1 MSETNGNPIGNGEGG
16 PPAGGP
22 PLVDWIAQ
30 TIHAGILT
38 GEYPLGSRLPQETL
52 AKRFGV
58 SRTPIREALRMLEAA
73 NLVQISPNTGAVVQG
88 PTARSIREAYLVRAE
103 LEGLAAEL
111 AVPKMTPTALHEL
124 RAAEQEFRS
133 AVRELARLDA
143 DVETATTFADG
154 AWVHANDSFHEV
166 ILKASDN
173 ERLHRT
179 IAELHVAFPRNLT
192 WQALSARPSLLSDN
206 VEEHQR
212 ILAAIERQEPGAA
225 RMHMTYHVLRA
236 GELVAGWF
244 EQLQPADR

>member
-1 MSETNGNPIGNGEGG
+1 MTGTVPLKGEQ
-16 PPAGGP
+16 
-22 PLVDWIAQ
+22 PLVDGIAQ
-30 TIHAGILT
+30 AIHASILS
-38 GEYPLGSRLPQETL
+38 GEYPLGGRLPQETL

-73 NLVQISPNTGAVVQG
+73 GIVRLGPNIGAVVRG
-88 PTARSIREAYLVRAE
+88 PTPRSIREAYLVRAE

-111 AVPKMTPTALHEL
+111 AVPRITAEQLHQL

-133 AVRELARLDA
+133 AVRELARIGTDPGDA
-143 DVETATTFADG
+143 RSIADG

-166 ILKASDN
+166 ILDASGN

-179 IAELHVAFPRNLT
+179 ITELHVAFPRNLT
-192 WQALSARPSLLSDN
+192 WSALSARPSLLSEN

-236 GELVAGWF
+236 GELVAQWF
-244 EQLQPADR
+244 EQLQS

>member
-1 MSETNGNPIGNGEGG
+1 MTDTTQEQANPSERTSVDK
-16 PPAGGP
+16 P

-30 TIHAGILT
+30 AIHAGILT

-73 NLVQISPNTGAVVQG
+73 NLVQMQPNSGAVVQG

-111 AVPKMTPTALHEL
+111 AVPRISDAELGEL

-133 AVRELARLDA
+133 TVRELARLGVGDN
-143 DVETATTFADG
+143 ETLADG

-166 ILKASDN
+166 ILRASDN

-179 IAELHVAFPRNLT
+179 IADLHVAFPRNLT
-192 WQALSARPSLLSDN
+192 WSALSARPSLLSDN

-212 ILAAIERQEPGAA
+212 ILSAIERREPGAA

-236 GELVAGWF
+236 GELVAQWF
-244 EQLQPADR
+244 EQQRPPERG